1 MAIEKI
7 NINSPVYL
15 KIENSA
21 GLTSCNLTLAIY
33 SGAFQTSPSTTYSDY
48 TTYSDGEA
56 DDKTVHPERIITG
69 LTPGQ
74 SYTYDLFAR
83 TSSSTVYLEWGGD
96 ECAPLAY
103 VLTLP

>member
-1 MAIEKI
+1 MAIYKV
-7 NINSPVYL
+7 NINSPVYIKVAHASL
-15 KIENSA
+15 ASCT
-21 GLTSCNLTLAIY
+21 LTISIY
-33 SGAFQTSPSTTYSDY
+33 SGTYQTSPSTTYADY
-48 TTYSDGEA
+48 NTFSDGEY

-69 LTPGQ
+69 LTAGQ

-83 TSSSTVYLEWGGD
+83 ISSTGAYLEWGGD